1 MQSFLPHGLPKSVLA
16 LLAVS
21 VVTALALTATLVH
34 DPTLR
39 FAARCLLLLSAGLVI
54 ILIALSL
61 TKRALSKYLVPSW
74 SGKWNLSI
82 LGKYLGLTELLFLAR
97 LVASGRWEFN
107 AVPSVRK
114 KGITIELK
122 GKATRDKDLVSPAR
136 LRTVHVLILAD
147 CPVTDSGL
155 AQLTP
160 VCSLECIV
168 LSRTPVTA
176 AGLAHLQAL
185 PGLKTL
191 DVDGTSISDSALAA
205 VGLLDK
211 KFSLSLVEE
220 AAREEKA
227 SAPSDAFPL
236 FIDILEINRRLAAMR
251 PDVCLPDLATTLNN
265 LGWGRE
271 SEAAVLALQESVAI
285 NRQLAATSS
294 EHHLGAL
301 YISLSNLGFTLEK
314 LGRDED
320 ALAACREAVDVY
332 RQFPSKEPSQ
342 DVAGCLQRL
351 GDLCRKLNRHE
362 EAVEAMRESAD
373 MYRQCVAIFPDAWML
388 RSWFVSSLNALGKQ
402 LHLLD
407 RNEEALAV
415 VSEAVEVSR
424 PKGGRRLFPEDLV
437 TSLNNLGKI
446 LGAVGRKQE
455 AEAAIQEAARL
466 ERRTSR

>member
-1 MQSFLPHGLPKSVLA
+1 MPSFLAHGLPKSVLA
-16 LLAVS
+16 FLTIG
-21 VVTALALTATLVH
+21 VVATLALTAFV
-34 DPTLR
+34 DNPTLR
-39 FAARCLLLLSAGLVI
+39 LAARWLLLLLACLIVILVG
-54 ILIALSL
+54 ASL

-74 SGKWNLSI
+74 SGKWDLPI
-82 LGKYLGLTELLFLAR
+82 LGKYLGLTELLAFAR
-97 LVASGRWEFN
+97 LVASRRWEFT
-107 AVPSVRK
+107 AIPSVRK
-114 KGITIELK
+114 QGITIELK
-122 GKATRDKDLVSPAR
+122 GKAARDNHLASLPR
-136 LRTVHVLILAD
+136 LRTLHVVVLAD

-155 AQLTP
+155 AHLAP
-160 VCSLECIV
+160 VHCLESIV
-168 LSRTPVTA
+168 LSRTSVTA
-176 AGLAHLQAL
+176 AGLVHLQAL
-185 PGLKTL
+185 PELKTL
-191 DVDGTSISDSALAA
+191 DVDGSSISDAELTAA
-205 VGLLDK
+205 GLLDK
-211 KFSLSLVEE
+211 KFSVSPAEE
-220 AAREEKA
+220 AAREERA
-227 SAPSDAFPL
+227 AAPSDAFPMWVEL
-236 FIDILEINRRLAAMR
+236 LEINRRLAAMR

-271 SEAAVLALQESVAI
+271 SEAAVLALQESVEI
-285 NRQLAATSS
+285 NRRLAATSS